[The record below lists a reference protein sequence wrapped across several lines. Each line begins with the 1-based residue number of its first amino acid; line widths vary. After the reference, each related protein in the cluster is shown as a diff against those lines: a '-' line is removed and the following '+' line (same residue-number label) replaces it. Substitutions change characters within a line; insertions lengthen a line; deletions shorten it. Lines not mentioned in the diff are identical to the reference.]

1 MSPEISDLKDKQKK
15 LKAEL
20 SKLITNDEEI
30 KNPVIRKLWKERE
43 NDFLKMFE
51 KHDYYK
57 GSEVYLTIHKELTN
71 QSNFQRKENNGM
83 YATKLNTRSLVA
95 KLN

>member
-1 MSPEISDLKDKQKK
+1 MSTEITKFKGEKEK
-15 LKAEL
+15 LEAEL
-20 SKLITNDEEI
+20 LNLDTNDEEI
-30 KNPVIRKLWKERE
+30 KNPVIRKLWKSKKENLLKKFER
-43 NDFLKMFE
+43 
-51 KHDYYK
+51 HDYYK
-57 GSEVYLTIHKELTN
+57 GSEVYLTINKELTN